1 MTKEELVERYKIID
15 IEKQGNILVVRLYIN
30 ENRDDK
36 TYFVRLIF
44 ADNKLFYSGDM
55 GTYVFGRNICHIFTF
70 FKGDHINE
78 GYWSEKCEA
87 SSYPIY
93 PSEVDEEK
101 VEELVKEY
109 VCERYRVESYDE
121 LDEEIK
127 NVIADEFILGIETN
141 EYYAFEEIYKFLRKE
156 FDNSNLHEIVADI
169 IDSAKSISPNYVYAC
184 ELIQWV
190 ENNLEDWCKERNI
203 NYEELLRGNL

>member
-1 MTKEELVERYKIID
+1 MTKEELAERYKIID
-15 IEKQGNILVVRLYIN
+15 IEKQGNILVIRLYIN

-55 GTYVFGRNICHIFTF
+55 GTYVFGRDICHIFTF
-70 FKGDHINE
+70 FKGNYINTD
-78 GYWSEKCEA
+78 YWSGKCEA

-93 PSEVDEEK
+93 PSDVDEEK

-109 VCERYRVESYDE
+109 VCDLYGVENYDE

-127 NVIADEFILGIETN
+127 DVIEDKFRFGIESN
-141 EYYAFEEIYKFLRKE
+141 EYRAYDEIYEFLEEE
-156 FDNSNLHEIVADI
+156 FNCSNLCETVNNI
-169 IDSAKSISPNYVYAC
+169 IESAKSISPNYVYAC

-190 ENNLEDWCKERNI
+190 ENNLEDWCKKRNI
-203 NYEELLRGNL
+203 NYEELLNQR

>member
-1 MTKEELVERYKIID
+1 MTKEEFVERYKIID
-15 IEKQGNILVVRLYIN
+15 IEKQENILVVRLYIN
-30 ENRDDK
+30 ENKDDK

-55 GTYVFGRNICHIFTF
+55 GTYVFGRDICHIFTF

-78 GYWSEKCEA
+78 DYWSGKCEA

-109 VCERYRVESYDE
+109 VCDLYGVENYEE

-127 NVIADEFILGIETN
+127 DVINDKFRFGIEPN
-141 EYYAFEEIYKFLRKE
+141 EYRAYDEIYEFLEEE
-156 FDNSNLHEIVADI
+156 FNCSDLCETVNNI
-169 IDSAKSISPNYVYAC
+169 IEGAKSISPNYVYAC

-203 NYEELLRGNL
+203 NYEELLNQR

>member
-15 IEKQGNILVVRLYIN
+15 IEKQGDILVVRLYIN

-55 GTYVFGRNICHIFTF
+55 GTYVFGRDICHIFTF

-78 GYWSEKCEA
+78 DYWSQKCEA

-109 VCERYRVESYDE
+109 VCDLYRVKNYDE

-127 NVIADEFILGIETN
+127 YVIEDKFRFGIESN
-141 EYYAFEEIYKFLRKE
+141 EYRAYDEIYEFLEEE
-156 FDNSNLHEIVADI
+156 FNCSDLCETVNNI
-169 IDSAKSISPNYVYAC
+169 IESAKSISPNYVYAC

-190 ENNLEDWCKERNI
+190 ENNLKDWCKERGI
-203 NYEELLRGNL
+203 TYE

>member
-1 MTKEELVERYKIID
+1 MTKEGFAERYKIID
-15 IEKQGNILVVRLYIN
+15 IEKQGNVLVVRLYRS

-36 TYFVRLIF
+36 IYFVRLIF
-44 ADNKLFYSGDM
+44 VDNKLFYSGDM
-55 GTYVFGRNICHIFTF
+55 GTYVFGRDICYIFTF

-78 GYWSEKCEA
+78 GYWSQKCEA

-93 PSEVDEEK
+93 PNEVDEEI

-109 VCERYRVESYDE
+109 VCDLYRVENYEELDDEIKDVITDKFQFGMESNDIRAYDE
-121 LDEEIK
+121 IY
-127 NVIADEFILGIETN
+127 EFLKE
-141 EYYAFEEIYKFLRKE
+141 E
-156 FDNSNLHEIVADI
+156 FDNSNLNEIVADI

-203 NYEELLRGNL
+203 NYEELLNQR

>member
-1 MTKEELVERYKIID
+1 MTKEELAERYKIID
-15 IEKQGNILVVRLYIN
+15 IEKQGDILVVRLYIN

-55 GTYVFGRNICHIFTF
+55 GTYVFGRDICHIFTF
-70 FKGDHINE
+70 FKGNHINE
-78 GYWSEKCEA
+78 DYWSGKCEA

-93 PSEVDEEK
+93 PSDVDEEK

-109 VCERYRVESYDE
+109 VYDLYRVENYDE

-127 NVIADEFILGIETN
+127 DVIEDKFRFGIESN
-141 EYYAFEEIYKFLRKE
+141 EYRAYDEICEFLEEE
-156 FDNSNLHEIVADI
+156 FNCSDLCETVNNI
-169 IDSAKSISPNYVYAC
+169 IEGAKSISPNYVYAC
-184 ELIQWV
+184 GLIQWV
-190 ENNLEDWCKERNI
+190 ENNLENWCKKRNI
-203 NYEELLRGNL
+203 NYEELFN

>member
-1 MTKEELVERYKIID
+1 MTKEEFIKRYKVID
-15 IEKQGNILVVRLYIN
+15 IEKQGNILIVKLYQN

-55 GTYVFGRNICHIFTF
+55 GTYVFGRDICHIFTF
-70 FKGDHINE
+70 FKGDYINTD
-78 GYWSEKCEA
+78 YWSGKCEA

-93 PSEVDEEK
+93 PNEVNEEK

-109 VCERYRVESYDE
+109 VCDLYRVETYEELDDEIKDVIDDEFQFGIEPNEIRAYDE
-121 LDEEIK
+121 IY
-127 NVIADEFILGIETN
+127 EFLKE
-141 EYYAFEEIYKFLRKE
+141 E
-156 FDNSNLHEIVADI
+156 FDCSDLNGVVYEII
-169 IDSAKSISPNYVYAC
+169 EGAKSISPNYVYAC

-203 NYEELLRGNL
+203 NYEELLSQR

>member
-1 MTKEELVERYKIID
+1 MTKEEFTERYKVID
-15 IEKQGNILVVRLYIN
+15 IEKQGNILTVKLYQN

-70 FKGDHINE
+70 FKGDYINTD
-78 GYWSEKCEA
+78 YWSEKCEA

-101 VEELVKEY
+101 VKELVKEY
-109 VCERYRVESYDE
+109 VCGLYRVENYEE
-121 LDEEIK
+121 LDDEIK
-127 NVIADEFILGIETN
+127 EG
-141 EYYAFEEIYKFLRKE
+141 
-156 FDNSNLHEIVADI
+156 
-169 IDSAKSISPNYVYAC
+169 AKSISPNYVYAC

-203 NYEELLRGNL
+203 NYDELFN

>member
-1 MTKEELVERYKIID
+1 MTKEDFTERYKTID
-15 IEKQGNILVVRLYIN
+15 IEKQGNVLIIKLYCSEDRN
-30 ENRDDK
+30 DK

-93 PSEVDEEK
+93 PNEVDEEK

-109 VCERYRVESYDE
+109 VCDLYRVENYEE
-121 LDEEIK
+121 LDYEIK
-127 NVIADEFILGIETN
+127 DVIDDEFRFGIETN
-141 EYYAFEEIYKFLRKE
+141 EYRAFDEIYKFLKEE
-156 FDNSNLHEIVADI
+156 FDSSNLHETVANI
-169 IDSAKSISPNYVYAC
+169 IDSAKTISPNYVYAC

-190 ENNLEDWCKERNI
+190 ENNLEDWCRD
-203 NYEELLRGNL
+203 RGVIYD

>member
-1 MTKEELVERYKIID
+1 MTKEEFIERYKIID

-30 ENRDDK
+30 ENKDDK

-55 GTYVFGRNICHIFTF
+55 GTYVFGRDICHIFTF

-78 GYWSEKCEA
+78 DYWSQKCEA

-93 PSEVDEEK
+93 PSDVDEEK
-101 VEELVKEY
+101 VKELVKEY
-109 VCERYRVESYDE
+109 VCELYRVENYDE
-121 LDEEIK
+121 LDDEIK
-127 NVIADEFILGIETN
+127 DVIDDKFRFGIEPN
-141 EYYAFEEIYKFLRKE
+141 EYRAYDEIYEFLEEE
-156 FDNSNLHEIVADI
+156 FNCSDLCETVNNI
-169 IDSAKSISPNYVYAC
+169 IEGAKTISPNYVYAC

-203 NYEELLRGNL
+203 NYDEFFN

>member
-1 MTKEELVERYKIID
+1 MTKEEFTERYKVID

-55 GTYVFGRNICHIFTF
+55 GTYVFGGNICHIFTF
-70 FKGDHINE
+70 FKGDYIHTD
-78 GYWSEKCEA
+78 YWSEKCEA

-101 VEELVKEY
+101 VKELVKEY
-109 VCERYRVESYDE
+109 VCDLYRVENYEE
-121 LDEEIK
+121 LD
-127 NVIADEFILGIETN
+127 D
-141 EYYAFEEIYKFLRKE
+141 EIYDFLKE
-156 FDNSNLHEIVADI
+156 EFGSSDLNSVANDI
-169 IDSAKSISPNYVYAC
+169 IEGAKSISPNYVYAC

-203 NYEELLRGNL
+203 NYEELFN

>member
-1 MTKEELVERYKIID
+1 MTKEEFAERYKTID
-15 IEKQGNILVVRLYIN
+15 IEKQGNILTIKLYRN

-36 TYFVRLIF
+36 TYFVRF
-44 ADNKLFYSGDM
+44 VFVDNKLFYSGDM
-55 GTYVFGRNICHIFTF
+55 GTYVFGRDICNIFNF
-70 FKGDHINE
+70 FKGNYINE
-78 GYWSEKCEA
+78 GYWSQKCEA

-109 VCERYRVESYDE
+109 VCDLYGVENYEE

-127 NVIADEFILGIETN
+127 DVIEDKFRFGIEPN
-141 EYYAFEEIYKFLRKE
+141 EYRAYDEIYEFLE
-156 FDNSNLHEIVADI
+156 EELNCSDLCETVNNISEG
-169 IDSAKSISPNYVYAC
+169 AKSISPNYVYAC
-184 ELIQWV
+184 EMIQWV

-203 NYEELLRGNL
+203 NYDELFN

>member
-1 MTKEELVERYKIID
+1 MTREEFVERYKVID
-15 IEKQGNILVVRLYIN
+15 IEKQGNILTIKLYIS

-55 GTYVFGRNICHIFTF
+55 GTYVFGENICNIFNF
-70 FKGDHINE
+70 FKGERINE
-78 GYWSEKCEA
+78 GYWQEKCEA

-109 VCERYRVESYDE
+109 VCDLYRVENYDE

-127 NVIADEFILGIETN
+127 DVIEDKFRFGIETN
-141 EYYAFEEIYKFLRKE
+141 EIRAYDEIYDFLKEE
-156 FDNSNLHEIVADI
+156 FDSSDLNEVVCDI
-169 IDSAKSISPNYVYAC
+169 IEGAKSISPNYVYTS
-184 ELIQWV
+184 ELNQWM

-203 NYEELLRGNL
+203 NYYELFN

>member
-1 MTKEELVERYKIID
+1 MTEGEFIERYKIID
-15 IEKQGNILVVRLYIN
+15 VEKQGNILVVRLYVN
-30 ENRDDK
+30 ENRNDK

-55 GTYVFGRNICHIFTF
+55 GTYVFGRDICHIFTF
-70 FKGDHINE
+70 FKGDNINE
-78 GYWSEKCEA
+78 DYWSGKCEA

-93 PSEVDEEK
+93 PSDVDEEK

-109 VCERYRVESYDE
+109 VCDLYRVKNYDE

-127 NVIADEFILGIETN
+127 DVIEDKFRFGIESN
-141 EYYAFEEIYKFLRKE
+141 EYRAYDEIYEFLEEE
-156 FDNSNLHEIVADI
+156 FNCSDLCETVNNI
-169 IDSAKSISPNYVYAC
+169 IEGAKSISPNYVYAC

-203 NYEELLRGNL
+203 DYEELLNQR

>member
-1 MTKEELVERYKIID
+1 MTKEELAERYKTTD
-15 IEKQGNILVVRLYIN
+15 IEKQGNVLVVRLYRS

-36 TYFVRLIF
+36 TYFVRLVF
-44 ADNKLFYSGDM
+44 VDNKLFYSGDM
-55 GTYVFGRNICHIFTF
+55 GTYVFGRDICHIFTF

-78 GYWSEKCEA
+78 GYWSGKCEA

-109 VCERYRVESYDE
+109 VCDLYRVENYEE
-121 LDEEIK
+121 LDDEIK
-127 NVIADEFILGIETN
+127 DVIANKFRFGIETN
-141 EYYAFEEIYKFLRKE
+141 EYRAYDEIYGFLKEE
-156 FDNSNLHEIVADI
+156 FDSSDLNYFVNNI
-169 IDSAKSISPNYVYAC
+169 IEGAKSISPNYVYAC

-190 ENNLEDWCKERNI
+190 ENNLGDWCKERNI
-203 NYEELLRGNL
+203 NHDEFFN

>member
-1 MTKEELVERYKIID
+1 MTKEEFTERYKVID

-55 GTYVFGRNICHIFTF
+55 GTYVFGGNICHIFTF
-70 FKGDHINE
+70 FKGDYIHTD
-78 GYWSEKCEA
+78 YWSEKCEA

-93 PSEVDEEK
+93 PSEVDEKK
-101 VEELVKEY
+101 VKELVKEY
-109 VCERYRVESYDE
+109 VCDLYRVENYEELDDEIKEVIDDKFQFGIEPNEIRAYDE
-121 LDEEIK
+121 IYEFLKEEFGSS
-127 NVIADEFILGIETN
+127 DL
-141 EYYAFEEIYKFLRKE
+141 
-156 FDNSNLHEIVADI
+156 NSVANDI
-169 IDSAKSISPNYVYAC
+169 IEGAKSISPNYVYAC

-203 NYEELLRGNL
+203 NYEELLNQR

>member
-1 MTKEELVERYKIID
+1 MTVEELKNRYKVIEAKRINDD
-15 IEKQGNILVVRLYIN
+15 IVSVDLYCDEKKSNCLHIKLL
-30 ENRDDK
+30 
-36 TYFVRLIF
+36 F
-44 ADNKLFYSGDM
+44 AYNKLYYTGDF
-55 GTYVFGRNICHIFTF
+55 GTYVFGENICNIFNF
-70 FKGDHINE
+70 FKGERINE
-78 GYWSEKCEA
+78 GYWQEKCEA

-109 VCERYRVESYDE
+109 VCDLYRVENYDE

-127 NVIADEFILGIETN
+127 DVIEDKFRFGIETN
-141 EYYAFEEIYKFLRKE
+141 EIRAYDEIYDFLKEE
-156 FDNSNLHEIVADI
+156 FDSSDLNEVVCDI
-169 IDSAKSISPNYVYAC
+169 IEGAKSISPNYVYAC

-203 NYEELLRGNL
+203 TYYELFN

>member
-1 MTKEELVERYKIID
+1 MTKEEFVERYKIID
-15 IEKQGNILVVRLYIN
+15 IEKQGNVLVVRLYRS

-44 ADNKLFYSGDM
+44 ADNKLFYSGDV
-55 GTYVFGRNICHIFTF
+55 GTYVFGRDICHIFTF
-70 FKGDHINE
+70 FKGNNINE
-78 GYWSEKCEA
+78 GYWSQKCEA

-93 PSEVDEEK
+93 PNEVDEEK

-109 VCERYRVESYDE
+109 VCDLYRVENYEELDDEIKDMIADKFQFGIEPNEIRAYDE
-121 LDEEIK
+121 IY
-127 NVIADEFILGIETN
+127 EFL
-141 EYYAFEEIYKFLRKE
+141 KE
-156 FDNSNLHEIVADI
+156 DFNNSNLHEIVADI

-190 ENNLEDWCKERNI
+190 ENNLENWCKERNI
-203 NYEELLRGNL
+203 NYEELLN

>member
-1 MTKEELVERYKIID
+1 MTKEELAKRYGTID
-15 IEKQGNILVVRLYIN
+15 IEKQGNILAVRLYIS

-55 GTYVFGRNICHIFTF
+55 GTYVFGRDICHIFTF

-78 GYWSEKCEA
+78 GYWSGKCEA

-93 PSEVDEEK
+93 PSDVDEEK

-109 VCERYRVESYDE
+109 VCQLYRVETYDE
-121 LDEEIK
+121 LDDEIK
-127 NVIADEFILGIETN
+127 DAIDDKFHFGIESN
-141 EYYAFEEIYKFLRKE
+141 EIRAYDEVCEFLKEEFNCHDL
-156 FDNSNLHEIVADI
+156 NSIVYDI
-169 IDSAKSISPNYVYAC
+169 IEGAKSISPNYVYAC

-203 NYEELLRGNL
+203 NYDGLII